1 MELGFSSRVWTI
13 GSLKFQTHPP
23 ADINFHVLH
32 VFGDFGPRQKVFFF
46 ENVGFSSTA
55 RDGDLE
61 KADPLRHFPGR
72 ASLEDWLCL
81 ARLGWLWCN
90 GFKTGHLDNAG
101 LTPRYTDDR
110 WDPVEGLWADD

>member
-1 MELGFSSRVWTI
+1 M
-13 GSLKFQTHPP
+13 GSLVGLDKVFSIETPQSWPAEP

-32 VFGDFGPRQKVFFF
+32 VFGDFEPRQKMIFF

-90 GFKTGHLDNAG
+90 GFKTGHSAVVFFSYASLNGTSAIV
-101 LTPRYTDDR
+101 R
-110 WDPVEGLWADD
+110 VFV